1 MSRRATRRATR
12 ETTNLLTA
20 TPDDVALGIAWALC
34 RTTTPNAIG
43 TQPTEGRSNVSTT
56 AAADLC
62 RLARACR
69 RFSSKHCWVVG
80 GRAAVSTVAEAD
92 ASMWSIVEEAARRW
106 LAEDCG
112 EQERG
117 CRRQ

>member
-62 RLARACR
+62 RL
-69 RFSSKHCWVVG
+69 
-80 GRAAVSTVAEAD
+80 
-92 ASMWSIVEEAARRW
+92 
-106 LAEDCG
+106 
-112 EQERG
+112 RG
-117 CRRQ
+117 